1 MAAANEVLTNV
12 GGVLAALSAL
22 STASFG
28 LLDATKAFWGG
39 VSNVGM
45 GHLQAAL
52 APFSPA
58 LDAAVGKDWRAVVRA
73 NWINGMS
80 KPDQKSVVGALLK
93 LGLSPETAPSLAVG
107 GRVAPQALAAVAA
120 KLEKGSALNDQD
132 MNVLGRM
139 TATVEALL
147 DAAFERAEQ
156 QYRNVSRV
164 LAGLVAVGV
173 SVAAQIAWSTN
184 AAAAA
189 AAGDKIA
196 EENVPGLGLAILV
209 GLLAVPVAPVAKDLT
224 SALSAAMK
232 SIKAARTV

>member
-1 MAAANEVLTNV
+1 MAAANEILTNV

-28 LLDATKAFWGG
+28 ILDASKAFWGG
-39 VSNVGM
+39 ISNVGL
-45 GHLQAAL
+45 GHLKTAL
-52 APFSPA
+52 VPFSPA

-73 NWINGMS
+73 NWINGVS

-93 LGLSPETAPSLAVG
+93 LGLSPDTAPSLAVG
-107 GRVAPQALAAVAA
+107 GRVDAQALAAVAT

-132 MNVLGRM
+132 LNVLGRM

-156 QYRNVSRV
+156 QYRNVSRL

-173 SVAAQIAWSTN
+173 SVIVQYAWAHSDDSAT
-184 AAAAA
+184 A
-189 AAGDKIA
+189 
-196 EENVPGLGLAILV
+196 PGYGLAILV

-224 SALSAAMK
+224 SALSAAMN
-232 SIKAARTV
+232 SIKAARSA